1 MCLPKRVIF
10 NALVLPEKMVLLQM
24 LLQSFVKM
32 FFCNPS
38 HKPWGNPFLRY
49 CTSAQY
55 HFLIPQKTVL
65 RIPRFPIL
73 EAFSLFFSVK
83 TLPMV
88 CKLLFSFQKSHP
100 AYMCRVSQCQW
111 LYPDDL
117 RLQKW
122 AHLSCERDWQELG
135 QAFLPLGLMRGSLA
149 IKIPSIFLWVSY
161 ILLSFL

>member
-73 EAFSLFFSVK
+73 EAFSLFFLWKHCLWFVSCCSVSK
-83 TLPMV
+83 NLTLHTCAEFHSASGFTLMI
-88 CKLLFSFQKSHP
+88 SGSKS
-100 AYMCRVSQCQW
+100 
-111 LYPDDL
+111 
-117 RLQKW
+117 
-122 AHLSCERDWQELG
+122 EL
-135 QAFLPLGLMRGSLA
+135 
-149 IKIPSIFLWVSY
+149 IFLVRETGKSWAK
-161 ILLSFL
+161 LFCLSASWEDPWP